1 MTQQYFFAYV
11 YGDAHLH
18 RDGASCVPL
27 LLSFNFENKNTNEY
41 FLHAFCLRLLV
52 TSMGSSLKVQEN
64 ADSPYV
70 NAVVR

>member
-1 MTQQYFFAYV
+1 MH
-11 YGDAHLH
+11 GDAHLH
-18 RDGASCVPL
+18 RDGAACVRL
-27 LLSFNFENKNTNEY
+27 LLSFNFENKNINEY
-41 FLHAFCLRLLV
+41 FLHVLCLRLLV